1 MPPLQVRI
9 KIYIIVASVLHIVS
23 FVGYYIIY
31 KILSGVNQTFQ
42 FPYPMLIIF
51 STRFFYFM
59 FVTSILVVFF
69 GISVYFFAYKKGLN
83 RYKEIQKRIEDFVI
97 QEDFNLKSLDFPE
110 EDEFGNIGMAF
121 NAIISK
127 LEKYDEIKMEK
138 LFVEFEKTKILS
150 DMIDTPI
157 LFVSIE
163 DGEKIVKYYNEKFEK
178 IFAKKNDK
186 EFYDIK
192 NMRLNSLRIGIE
204 ENKSE
209 PESFSV
215 METFKQMS
223 ETEMVDSFID
233 KEFEDAIDL
242 AISEKRKTDIRK
254 EIKTI
259 RGDEKYKSGSIT
271 IHPVLARNGE
281 VLEVIIVFNEL
292 KKIK

>member
-1 MPPLQVRI
+1 
-9 KIYIIVASVLHIVS
+9 
-23 FVGYYIIY
+23 
-31 KILSGVNQTFQ
+31 
-42 FPYPMLIIF
+42 
-51 STRFFYFM
+51 M

-163 DGEKIVKYYNEKFEK
+163 DGEKIVKYYNDKFEK

-186 EFYDIK
+186 EYYDIK

-259 RGDEKYKSGSIT
+259 RGDEKYKSESIT

-281 VLEVIIVFNEL
+281 VLEVIIVFNKL

>member
-9 KIYIIVASVLHIVS
+9 KIYIIVASVLHILS

-51 STRFFYFM
+51 STRFCYFM
-59 FVTSILVVFF
+59 FFTSILVVFF
-69 GISVYFFAYKKGLN
+69 GISVYFFAYKKGIN

-97 QEDFNLKSLDFPE
+97 QEDFNLKRLDFPE

-209 PESFSV
+209 HESFSV